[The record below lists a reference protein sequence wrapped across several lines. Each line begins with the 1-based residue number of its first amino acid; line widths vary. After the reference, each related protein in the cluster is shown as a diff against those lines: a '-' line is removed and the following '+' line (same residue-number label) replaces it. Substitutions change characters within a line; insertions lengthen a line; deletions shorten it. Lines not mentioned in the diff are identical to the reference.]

1 MTMAG
6 IHGFGNVNKGVNF
19 GGLNQAGNA
28 KNAQQAKNETELKLN
43 TNQVDGFV
51 KSNNAEQTRE
61 EDKPKINEGGDG
73 KKKGWK
79 EKLSEFSRRYGE
91 ALKRNNA
98 TFELDDFVTAFGQA
112 IGSYGWN
119 EDPFQ

>member
-6 IHGFGNVNKGVNF
+6 INGFGNVNKGVNF

-73 KKKGWK
+73 AKGK
-79 EKLSEFSRRYGE
+79 GNGKSFFFYKRCPRNRRNFYYPRQFACYE
-91 ALKRNNA
+91 
-98 TFELDDFVTAFGQA
+98 
-112 IGSYGWN
+112 
-119 EDPFQ
+119 